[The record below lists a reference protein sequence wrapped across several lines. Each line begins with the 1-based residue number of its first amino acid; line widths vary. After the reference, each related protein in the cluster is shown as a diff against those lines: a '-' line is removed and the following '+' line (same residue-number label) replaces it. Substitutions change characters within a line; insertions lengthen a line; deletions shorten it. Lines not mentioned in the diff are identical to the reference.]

1 MSAPDSVK
9 EEEES
14 FEVLN
19 AYLDGLHAGQKAQ
32 RDEILRARPDLARA
46 IDCLDALDRFASDV
60 IEFKVDEFPAEEC
73 QLAGAATLPP
83 TSVGGATQSSFAL
96 PRELGDY
103 ELLREIG
110 RGGMGVVYQARQ
122 KSLRRMVALKIIH
135 GCALASPD
143 QLRRFAAEGQA
154 AANLRHANIVRVL
167 DSGQVEGIPYLA
179 MDYIEGQSLA
189 QCLAHRPLD
198 RESAVRLL
206 CSVARAVDYLHQQGI
221 IHRDL
226 KPSNILVDGE
236 GQPIVTDFGLA
247 KLLYDNSQLTQS
259 GMAAGT
265 PSYMAPEQAAGQTS
279 RATPA
284 SDVYSLGAVLYEL
297 LTGRPPFIAET
308 AIDVLIQVLEREPPS
323 PRQLDRSIPR
333 TLSQICLR
341 CLDKDP
347 ANRYPSAGALANDL
361 ERYLKGEP
369 VEISAGSLWSRLS
382 RWARREPALASR
394 MGVFVLFY
402 GVELTD
408 YYVLHR
414 LDQTFHYSVSVVL
427 AIWIALS
434 FVFQRLMRD
443 ERWQVAMPTAWAFVD
458 AAALLS
464 VLSLGDGRISPLMI
478 GYPLLIVA
486 SGLWFRVRLVW
497 LMTVLSVLSYALLT
511 VDYYLLRPW
520 LRVEPP
526 LDSDDHI
533 YFVVGLTAMGGAVA
547 YQVHRMRALSRFY
560 ERRK

>member
-1 MSAPDSVK
+1 MSAADYVD
-9 EEEES
+9 EDETTI
-14 FEVLN
+14 EVLN
-19 AYLDGLHAGQKAQ
+19 AYLDGLHAGRKAG

-46 IDCLDALDRFASDV
+46 IDCLDALDRFASDMV
-60 IEFKVDEFPAEEC
+60 ELRAEE
-73 QLAGAATLPP
+73 AVADAPTLPLD
-83 TSVGGATQSSFAL
+83 SVSRTTDAFAL

-135 GCALASPD
+135 GCGLASPD

-167 DSGQVEGIPYLA
+167 ESGQVEGIPYLA
-179 MDYIEGQSLA
+179 MDYIEGLSLA
-189 QCLAHRPLD
+189 QCLARRALD

-206 CSVARAVDYLHQQGI
+206 CAVARAVDYLHGQGI
-221 IHRDL
+221 VHRDL
-226 KPSNILVDGE
+226 KPSNILVDAE
-236 GQPIVTDFGLA
+236 CQPIVTDFGLA
-247 KLLYDNSQLTQS
+247 KLLYDDSQLTQS

-279 RATPA
+279 RATPV

-308 AIDVLIQVLEREPPS
+308 PIDVLIQVLEREPPS

-333 TLSQICLR
+333 SLSQICLR
-341 CLDKDP
+341 CLEKDP
-347 ANRYPSAGALANDL
+347 ANRYPSAAALADDL
-361 ERYLKGEP
+361 ERYLKGES
-369 VEISAGSLWSRLS
+369 VEVSAVTPWLRLT
-382 RWARREPALASR
+382 RWGRREPALASR
-394 MGVFVLFY
+394 LAVIVFFY
-402 GVELTD
+402 GVELFD

-414 LDQTFHYSVSVVL
+414 LEDNFHYSVTIVL

-434 FVFQRLMRD
+434 VVFQRLMRR
-443 ERWQVAMPTAWAFVD
+443 ESWQVAMPAAWAFVD
-458 AAALLS
+458 AAALLW
-464 VLSLGDGRISPLMI
+464 VLLLGDGRASPLMI

-486 SGLWFRVRLVW
+486 AGLWFRERLVW
-497 LMTVLSVLSYALLT
+497 LMTGLSVLSYGVLAA
-511 VDYYLLRPW
+511 DYYLVRTW
-520 LRVEPP
+520 LQTVPP
-526 LDSDDHI
+526 LNSDDHV
-533 YFVVGLTAMGGAVA
+533 YFAVGLVAMGAAVA
-547 YQVHRMRALSRFY
+547 YQVHRIRALSRFY

>member
-1 MSAPDSVK
+1 VSAPDYVEQD
-9 EEEES
+9 EET

-19 AYLDGLHAGQKAQ
+19 AYLDGLHAGRKAQ
-32 RDEILRARPDLARA
+32 RDEILRARPDLAQA
-46 IDCLDALDRFASDV
+46 INCLEALDRFASDV
-60 IEFKVDEFPAEEC
+60 IELKADEFKADEPLGE
-73 QLAGAATLPP
+73 AATVPLSP
-83 TSVGGATQSSFAL
+83 VDKATETGLAL

-143 QLRRFAAEGQA
+143 QIRRFAAEGQA

-189 QCLAHRPLD
+189 QCLARRPLE
-198 RESAVRLL
+198 RENAVRLL
-206 CSVARAVDYLHQQGI
+206 CAVARAVDYLHHQGI

-226 KPSNILVDGE
+226 KPSNILLDGE

-247 KLLYDNSQLTQS
+247 KLLYDDSQLTQS

-265 PSYMAPEQAAGQTS
+265 PGYMAPEQAAGQSS
-279 RATPA
+279 RATPT
-284 SDVYSLGAVLYEL
+284 SDVYSLGAILYEL

-308 AIDVLIQVLEREPPS
+308 PLDVLIQVLEREPPS

-341 CLDKDP
+341 CLEKDP
-347 ANRYPSAGALANDL
+347 ANRYPSAAALADDL
-361 ERYLKGEP
+361 ERYLKGES
-369 VEISAGSLWSRLS
+369 VEVSAGNPWLRLS

-394 MGVFVLFY
+394 LAVIAFFY
-402 GVELTD
+402 GVELID

-414 LDQTFHYSVSVVL
+414 LEDTFHYSVTVVL

-434 FVFQRLMRD
+434 FAFQRLMRH
-443 ERWQVAMPTAWAFVD
+443 EKWQVAMPTAWAFVD

-464 VLSLGDGRISPLMI
+464 VLLLGDGRISPLMI

-486 SGLWFRVRLVW
+486 SGLWFRVRLVG
-497 LMTVLSVLSYALLT
+497 LMTVLSLLSYAVLV
-511 VDYYLLRPW
+511 VDYYAVRTW
-520 LRVEPP
+520 LKVEPP
-526 LDSDDHI
+526 LDSDDHV
-533 YFVVGLTAMGGAVA
+533 YFVVGLIAMGAAVA
-547 YQVHRMRALSRFY
+547 YQVQRVRALSRFY